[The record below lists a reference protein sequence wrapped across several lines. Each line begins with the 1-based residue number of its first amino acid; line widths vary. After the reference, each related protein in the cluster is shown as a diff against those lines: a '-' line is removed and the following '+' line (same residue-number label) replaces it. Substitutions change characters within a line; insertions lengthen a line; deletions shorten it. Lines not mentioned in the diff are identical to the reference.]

1 MSKLDGKWADFYLQ
15 YMCFYHIKPGE
26 AVYVLKLH
34 SPKNRH
40 FCVFR
45 YTSNETI
52 CYVSVLL
59 LFIYKSRK
67 NSLKEP

>member
-1 MSKLDGKWADFYLQ
+1 MVNGPISTYNTCAPIILNLVKQ
-15 YMCFYHIKPGE
+15 
-26 AVYVLKLH
+26 YVLKLH

-52 CYVSVLL
+52 SYVSVLL

-67 NSLKEP
+67 LNKIH